1 MYDPDTGS
9 TKVLW
14 EQPTFDAIVL
24 SVKVSEINSSG
35 GRLKSGDCSFTF
47 PVAEFT
53 AQSGTNNQGETDH
66 TEPTMADEIT
76 YSGDMWVVELEGGD
90 AVWKRDATETLFQ
103 VYARRRG

>member
-1 MYDPDTGS
+1 
-9 TKVLW
+9 
-14 EQPTFDAIVL
+14 
-24 SVKVSEINSSG
+24 VKVSEINSSG

-66 TEPTMADEIT
+66 AEPSPGDEIT
-76 YSGDMWVVELEGGD
+76 YGSDTWEAELADGE

-103 VYARRRG
+103 VYARRSG